1 MHLPGTN
8 MISKYSENE
17 SVSSYPASLW
27 REAFGVL
34 EPVVGRSVSEVLV
47 EDLCANGVD
56 VSKGDSYVRVADV
69 KKVLDWLFGEG
80 SEIILNHLERY
91 MKEAIS

>member
-1 MHLPGTN
+1 M
-8 MISKYSENE
+8 
-17 SVSSYPASLW
+17 
-27 REAFGVL
+27 
-34 EPVVGRSVSEVLV
+34 EPIVGRSVSEVLA
-47 EDLCANGVD
+47 EDLRANGVD